1 MADGMNHSS
10 VFRRIDWFYYYIIHT
25 SRTLLLEGELYQHP
39 YFSKR
44 SFYHT
49 QLTRDDASV
58 SRTLNR
64 AALALAVYGGLIF
77 IFW

>member
-1 MADGMNHSS
+1 MADVMNHSS

-44 SFYHT
+44 SFII
-49 QLTRDDASV
+49 LS
-58 SRTLNR
+58 
-64 AALALAVYGGLIF
+64 
-77 IFW
+77 